1 MKEEQEDENE
11 GKGSSLT
18 IFRLPKQNKLWL
30 HSDDLD
36 DFANWMIPLGR
47 LCVSYKLMMMMMMM
61 VILISNCCC

>member
-61 VILISNCCC
+61 VILISNCYC